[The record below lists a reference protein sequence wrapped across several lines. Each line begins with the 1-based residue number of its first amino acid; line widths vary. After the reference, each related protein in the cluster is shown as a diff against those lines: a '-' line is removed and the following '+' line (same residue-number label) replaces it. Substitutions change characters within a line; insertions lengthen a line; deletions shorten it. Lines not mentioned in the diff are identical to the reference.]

1 MLALIALSWT
11 SWLDRQADEVTVSN
25 LKQALA
31 VLALARTFN
40 GVISVAQGTEVA
52 IQPVGVGVTLTL
64 GEVLDPLNDLIEQFS
79 TLALLAS
86 VSLGLQI
93 TLSKITSS
101 IWISGLFTLVA
112 IIYLITLWLTR
123 AQSSARLKSIGHAL
137 GMALFLRFILAIV
150 LLATY
155 GLDTLFLQ
163 RMQDEATASLSL
175 TSNSLQAIN
184 QQSTADSTETE
195 SLFDRTAEGL
205 SQLLNSTRQ
214 SLDIQEQLDDVQ
226 SRAESSVEEIINL
239 IVVFLL
245 QTLLIPIATLYLCG
259 WLLRKYWAHVATP

>member
-1 MLALIALSWT
+1 MTL
-11 SWLDRQADEVTVSN
+11 SN

-64 GEVLDPLNDLIEQFS
+64 GEVLDPLNDLVEQFS

-93 TLSKITSS
+93 TLSKIMASA
-101 IWISGLFTLVA
+101 WLSGLFTGVAVLYLVV
-112 IIYLITLWLTR
+112 LWRTQT
-123 AQSSARLKSIGHAL
+123 QSSTRLKSFGRAL
-137 GMALFLRFILAIV
+137 GLVLFLRFFLAVV

-155 GLDTLFLQ
+155 GVDSLFLQ
-163 RMQDEATASLSL
+163 RMQDEATANLTL
-175 TSNSLQAIN
+175 TSDSIQTIN
-184 QQSTADSTETE
+184 QPSPRGSAEPE
-195 SLFDRTAEGL
+195 GLFDRTAESL

-214 SLDIQEQLDDVQ
+214 SLDIADQLQDVQ
-226 SRAESSVEEIINL
+226 NRAESSVEEIINL

-259 WLLRKYWAHVATP
+259 WLLRKYWEHLAAP